1 MTKQRKRWLAIVLT
15 ALNACGDDPDPVSLP
30 TTPSPPSG
38 AALGTLMGTIDG
50 VRQLSA
56 DTTYT
61 LQGLVT
67 VAAGGELRV
76 AAGATVLGS
85 TAITP
90 TALIVEQG
98 GKIFSQGTAEAPVVF
113 TSASEPGARGRG
125 NWGGIAV
132 FGRAPCN
139 SDTQPCVDPDLGHF
153 FGGDSAMDSSG
164 AITYTRIEFCG
175 DEIIFGE
182 PADCMRLS
190 GVGAG
195 TQLHHIQVHEGE
207 GDGFEINGGTF
218 DLKYAVATG
227 ITDDAFDYD
236 LGWSGRGQFWITQQE
251 PATSDW
257 AYQADNNDLD
267 FDAEPRTEPTIYNA
281 TLVGGGM
288 LMRFG
293 VGGRLLNHIVTV
305 TGEPVLDIDDPETAE
320 RLEIR
325 NSIVHGTFEDEGDG
339 IDAGAFA
346 MTEGWNN
353 QVVDP
358 GLVDPHSTSAPD
370 FRPAAGSPARAA
382 GTEPPADDFFTP
394 VDYIGAAAPDGD
406 EWYRGWT
413 SFERR

>member
-1 MTKQRKRWLAIVLT
+1 MNRHRMRWLATVLT
-15 ALNACGDDPDPVSLP
+15 VLYACGEEADPVSPP
-30 TTPSPPSG
+30 TTPPP
-38 AALGTLMGTIDG
+38 APPPPAPAVATLMGTIDG

-76 AAGATVLGS
+76 PAGTTVLGS

-90 TALIVEQG
+90 TALIVQQD

-113 TSASEPGARGRG
+113 TSANEPGTRGRG
-125 NWGGIAV
+125 DWGGIAV
-132 FGRAPCN
+132 FGRSPCN
-139 SDTQPCVDPDLGHF
+139 GDTQPCVDPDLGHF
-153 FGGDSAMDSSG
+153 FGGDDAMDSSG

-175 DEIIFGE
+175 YEIIFDE
-182 PADCMRLS
+182 RADCMLLN

-195 TQLHHIQVHEGE
+195 TLLHHIQVHEGE
-207 GDGFEINGGTF
+207 GDGFEISGGTF
-218 DLKYAVATG
+218 DLKHALATG
-227 ITDDAFDYD
+227 ITDDAFDYGQ
-236 LGWSGRGQFWITQQE
+236 GWRGRGQFWITQAE
-251 PATSDW
+251 PTASDW
-257 AYQADNNDLD
+257 AYQADNHNVD

-281 TLVGGGM
+281 TLVGGGIW
-288 LMRFG
+288 MRRG

-305 TGEPVLDIDDPETAE
+305 AGKHALDIDDVETVG
-320 RLEIR
+320 RLQIR
-325 NSIVHGTFEDEGDG
+325 NSIVHGTFEDDGDG

-353 QVVDP
+353 QVADP
-358 GLVDPHSTSAPD
+358 GLTDPHSTSDPD

-394 VDYIGAAAPDGD
+394 VDYIGAAAPDGA
-406 EWYRGWT
+406 EWYPG
-413 SFERR
+413 